1 MIEVKYSIMKFS
13 SLLNLVLLALLL
25 LLGYFLYDAIE
36 EKQELKEELEKEMR
50 GEDPNIQL
58 QKEITFWR
66 AIDTLLLAS
75 KFDKVAKQYKTLLD
89 GGVIDSLAFRERS
102 SQLKEFRERQHRL
115 QQRKNRLN
123 NQLDKMKEELRIS
136 KDVNSILASDKAAF
150 LDSLFSIKQKAN
162 LRIQDQKDSLRKQ
175 KKTIDSLSAQQKAM
189 LQLKDPRGNAFV
201 YLGPVKEGMA
211 HGQGVGVWR
220 DGGVYEGQWQDNRR
234 HGQGRF
240 EWTDGEVYEGAYE
253 NGKRSGEGTY
263 IWTSGQKYVGEWKD
277 DKRSGYGVLYNEY
290 GNVSYKGQWQNDR
303 PLRQ

>member
-36 EKQELKEELEKEMR
+36 DKQEMQTKLENEMQGPEL
-50 GEDPNIQL
+50 DP
-58 QKEITFWR
+58 EIRNEISTWR
-66 AIDTLLLAS
+66 AIDTLFLGS
-75 KFDKVAKQYKTLLD
+75 EFEKVANQYEALLD
-89 GGVIDSLAFRERS
+89 LGAIDSAAFRERS
-102 SQLKEFRERQHRL
+102 NHLRAFRERQNRL
-115 QQRKNRLN
+115 QQGAIRLN
-123 NQLDKMKEELRIS
+123 SELEEVREQLRIS
-136 KDVNSILASDKAAF
+136 KDVNSILADDKAAF
-150 LDSLFSIKQKAN
+150 LDSLFSIKRKAN
-162 LRIQDQKDSLRKQ
+162 VRIQEQKDSLRKQ

-189 LQLKDPRGNAFV
+189 LQLKDLRGNDFV
-201 YLGPVKEGMA
+201 YLGPVKEGKA

-290 GNVSYKGQWQNDR
+290 GNVSYKGQWQNDS

>member
-1 MIEVKYSIMKFS
+1 MKFS

-36 EKQELKEELEKEMR
+36 DKQELQTKLETEIQ
-50 GEDPNIQL
+50 GAEPDPQL
-58 QKEITFWR
+58 EREILTWR
-66 AIDTLLLAS
+66 AIDTLFLGNE
-75 KFDKVAKQYKTLLD
+75 FDKVANKYEALLD
-89 GGVIDSLAFRERS
+89 VGAIDSAAFRKRS
-102 SQLKEFRERQHRL
+102 NQLREFRERQNRL
-115 QQRKNRLN
+115 QQGTTRLN
-123 NQLDKMKEELRIS
+123 RELEKVREELRIS
-136 KDVNSILASDKAAF
+136 KDVNSILANDKAAF

-162 LRIQDQKDSLRKQ
+162 VRIQEHKDSLRKQ
-175 KKTIDSLSAQQKAM
+175 KKTIDSLSAQQKE
-189 LQLKDPRGNAFV
+189 LLKLKDPRGNSFV
-201 YLGPVKEGMA
+201 YLGPVKEGIA

-220 DGGVYEGQWQDNRR
+220 DGGIYEGQWQDNRR

-290 GNVSYKGQWQNDR
+290 GNVSYRGEWQNDS